1 MTAAAASAPAVP
13 RTGSRPAGG
22 SLAAGIGTS
31 AERVDGIP
39 KVTGDFAYGSDLWLE
54 GMLWGATARSPH
66 PRARIRSADISAA
79 LRIPG
84 VRAVLTAADLPG
96 KHTVGLEYADQPVLA
111 GGEVRHAG
119 EPVAI
124 VAADHPE
131 LARHGAAA
139 VRVDY
144 QVLPAV
150 TDMEQALRPGAPQV
164 HPLGNVLR
172 HVRIS
177 HGDPDAAADVW
188 AEGYYETGMQDQAP
202 LGPEAG
208 LAVPAEDGGID
219 LYVSTQWLHVDRAQI
234 APCLGL
240 PEDRVRLHLAGVGGA
255 FGAREDVHMQVHA
268 CLLARYTGRPVKMC
282 YGREESFHGHV
293 HRHPSRIWMRTGA
306 RRDGTLLVVQAR
318 LLLDG
323 GAYTSS
329 SPAVISN
336 AATFAAGPYQVPNAR
351 IEATAVFTN
360 NPPCGAMRGFGAV
373 QACFAHEGQMDK
385 LAAAL
390 RMDPVAFRLRNALGR
405 GSVLPTGQVIR
416 GTAPVREVIERCAAL
431 PMPPQVRGPGRDLL
445 ALPGG
450 AGNVSRGERIRRGV
464 GFAVGYKNIA
474 YSEGF
479 DDSAEA
485 RVRLARGPGGP
496 VAEIR
501 TAAAEVG
508 QGLHTILAQIARTEL
523 GIEQVVVL
531 QPDTLVGSAGSTSA
545 SRQTVMSGGAVAAAC
560 ASVRAEVL
568 RRAAAR
574 AAAAGA
580 PLTQPLSLADGLV
593 LADGL
598 AAGEIGDCLDEP
610 AEAVEVYRH
619 RRTTRLDEN
628 GQGDPH
634 VLFAFGAQRAVV
646 DVDTEL
652 GIARVVQLAAVQD
665 VGRALNPRGVQGQ
678 IEGGAAQ
685 GLGLALLEE
694 ISLDG
699 GRLRNAS
706 FTDYLLPTML
716 DMPPVICDVV
726 EDPEPGV
733 PFGAKGVGEGATIVA
748 TAAIVAALRDATGR
762 TLNRAPVTPDDL
774 AGLAEPRA
782 GGPPPPVPQVPGPRP
797 VYEYP
802 QGEAGRSGKERS

>member
-1 MTAAAASAPAVP
+1 
-13 RTGSRPAGG
+13 
-22 SLAAGIGTS
+22 
-31 AERVDGIP
+31 
-39 KVTGDFAYGSDLWLE
+39 
-54 GMLWGATARSPH
+54 
-66 PRARIRSADISAA
+66 
-79 LRIPG
+79 
-84 VRAVLTAADLPG
+84 
-96 KHTVGLEYADQPVLA
+96 
-111 GGEVRHAG
+111 
-119 EPVAI
+119 
-124 VAADHPE
+124 
-131 LARHGAAA
+131 
-139 VRVDY
+139 
-144 QVLPAV
+144 
-150 TDMEQALRPGAPQV
+150 
-164 HPLGNVLR
+164 
-172 HVRIS
+172 
-177 HGDPDAAADVW
+177 
-188 AEGYYETGMQDQAP
+188 
-202 LGPEAG
+202 
-208 LAVPAEDGGID
+208 
-219 LYVSTQWLHVDRAQI
+219 
-234 APCLGL
+234 
-240 PEDRVRLHLAGVGGA
+240 
-255 FGAREDVHMQVHA
+255 
-268 CLLARYTGRPVKMC
+268 
-282 YGREESFHGHV
+282 
-293 HRHPSRIWMRTGA
+293 
-306 RRDGTLLVVQAR
+306 
-318 LLLDG
+318 
-323 GAYTSS
+323 
-329 SPAVISN
+329 
-336 AATFAAGPYQVPNAR
+336 
-351 IEATAVFTN
+351 
-360 NPPCGAMRGFGAV
+360 
-373 QACFAHEGQMDK
+373 
-385 LAAAL
+385 
-390 RMDPVAFRLRNALGR
+390 
-405 GSVLPTGQVIR
+405 
-416 GTAPVREVIERCAAL
+416 
-431 PMPPQVRGPGRDLL
+431 MPPQARGPGRDLL